1 MSDRPARSRK
11 PVTYSGFDEGSDDD
25 FACTTPPAPKK
36 SKTSKSDEKGNKLKS
51 TVKEKKSSLL
61 ADVDL
66 SLIQESESGKKRRA
80 PLAEKIYERE
90 LKAAL
95 QLSIQEVSASQEML
109 KHNGNSENLNP
120 TPDEGSKSIS
130 VTHEH
135 RSEPEI
141 KKPAPII
148 GVTMDETI
156 EILENP
162 ASDKKNCKVSMS
174 RPKRS
179 TTVKTKPRKLILDDK
194 SEDESDF
201 SSEQGET
208 SEDDDNQSDVS
219 EEEDTGSDSDYGGK
233 VGKKKTKPDRTKSK
247 TPIKTSKDVK
257 NKLSHAATPDPSMPP
272 LISISS
278 KPSLPVLQN
287 IKPPTL
293 TAVRENNV
301 SSPAPVPVTTK
312 ASTRASASTKASP
325 SLTASTKA
333 SPTLTAAWKP
343 PARASPGSST
353 LSSAK
358 SPTSNLRLGLSR
370 NQTVKPLHSSFKVI

>member
-109 KHNGNSENLNP
+109 KHN
-120 TPDEGSKSIS
+120 
-130 VTHEH
+130 
-135 RSEPEI
+135 
-141 KKPAPII
+141 
-148 GVTMDETI
+148 
-156 EILENP
+156 
-162 ASDKKNCKVSMS
+162 
-174 RPKRS
+174 
-179 TTVKTKPRKLILDDK
+179 
-194 SEDESDF
+194 DESDF